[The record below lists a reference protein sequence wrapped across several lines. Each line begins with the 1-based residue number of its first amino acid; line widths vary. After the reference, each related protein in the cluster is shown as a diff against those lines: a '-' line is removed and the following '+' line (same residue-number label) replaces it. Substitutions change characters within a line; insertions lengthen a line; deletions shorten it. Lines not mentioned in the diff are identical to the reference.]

1 MSTSIDWTELI
12 KDRKGVITKDNQACG
27 NIIGEDDQNII
38 IEDGAVRQHFYRVP
52 KSAAGAYNG
61 AELTLNIS
69 YDELKTY
76 EDKDE
81 GKGIVESIKDK
92 TRSIKEKTVD
102 KVGDDDDYD
111 ADDDEDKDEGK
122 GIVESIKDKTR
133 SIKEKTVDKVG
144 DDDDYDADDDEDKD
158 EGKGI
163 VESIKD
169 KTRSIKEKTI
179 DKVGGDDDHD
189 DDDYK
194 EHITE
199 KRFDQDTQTS
209 TDTNNLYR
217 GNQEKELNR
226 NIDSGEK
233 SDETSTNVGSSFTC
247 DKCNTKFTSRQEL
260 KEHFSSQH

>member
-12 KDRKGVITKDNQACG
+12 KDRKGAITKDNQSCG
-27 NIIGEDDQNII
+27 NIIGDDEENII

-81 GKGIVESIKDK
+81 GKGILESITGTIKDK
-92 TRSIKEKTVD
+92 TKSV
-102 KVGDDDDYD
+102 
-111 ADDDEDKDEGK
+111 
-122 GIVESIKDKTR
+122 
-133 SIKEKTVDKVG
+133 
-144 DDDDYDADDDEDKD
+144 
-158 EGKGI
+158 
-163 VESIKD
+163 
-169 KTRSIKEKTI
+169 KEKTI
-179 DKVGGDDDHD
+179 DKVDHDDDDYDHD

-194 EHITE
+194 EHMTE

-209 TDTNNLYR
+209 TGQNNLNR
-217 GNQEKELNR
+217 ENQVKKLNR

-233 SDETSTNVGSSFTC
+233 SDESSTNVGSSFTC
-247 DKCNTKFTSRQEL
+247 EKCNTKFTSRQEL

>member
-27 NIIGEDDQNII
+27 NIIGEDEENII
-38 IEDGAVRQHFYRVP
+38 IEEGAVRQHFYRVP

-61 AELTLNIS
+61 AELTLNLS
-69 YDELKTY
+69 FDELKTY

-92 TRSIKEKTVD
+92 TRSGKEKTVD
-102 KVGDDDDYD
+102 TVDDDDHDY
-111 ADDDEDKDEGK
+111 DDDEDKDEGK

-133 SIKEKTVDKVG
+133 SIKQ
-144 DDDDYDADDDEDKD
+144 
-158 EGKGI
+158 
-163 VESIKD
+163 
-169 KTRSIKEKTI
+169 KTI
-179 DKVGGDDDHD
+179 DKVDGDDDHD

-194 EHITE
+194 ENITE

-217 GNQEKELNR
+217 GNQQEKELNR

-233 SDETSTNVGSSFTC
+233 SDESSTNVGSSFTC

>member
-12 KDRKGVITKDNQACG
+12 KDRKGAVTKDNQSCG
-27 NIIGEDDQNII
+27 NIIGDDEENII

-81 GKGIVESIKDK
+81 GKGILESITGTIKDK
-92 TRSIKEKTVD
+92 TKSVKEKTVD
-102 KVGDDDDYD
+102 KFDHDDH
-111 ADDDEDKDEGK
+111 
-122 GIVESIKDKTR
+122 
-133 SIKEKTVDKVG
+133 
-144 DDDDYDADDDEDKD
+144 
-158 EGKGI
+158 
-163 VESIKD
+163 
-169 KTRSIKEKTI
+169 
-179 DKVGGDDDHD
+179 DDDHD

-194 EHITE
+194 EHMTE
-199 KRFDQDTQTS
+199 KRFDQVTQTS
-209 TDTNNLYR
+209 TGQNNLNR
-217 GNQEKELNR
+217 ENQVKKLNR

-233 SDETSTNVGSSFTC
+233 SDESSTNVGSSFTC
-247 DKCNTKFTSRQEL
+247 EKCNTKFTSRQEL

>member
-27 NIIGEDDQNII
+27 NIIGENDQNII

-81 GKGIVESIKDK
+81 GKGILESIKDK
-92 TRSIKEKTVD
+92 TRSVKGKTVD
-102 KVGDDDDYD
+102 KVDDDDDDY
-111 ADDDEDKDEGK
+111 ADDE
-122 GIVESIKDKTR
+122 
-133 SIKEKTVDKVG
+133 
-144 DDDDYDADDDEDKD
+144 EDKD

-179 DKVGGDDDHD
+179 DKVGDDDDHD

>member
-1 MSTSIDWTELI
+1 MSTSINWTELI

-27 NIIGEDDQNII
+27 NIIGEDDQNIV

-81 GKGIVESIKDK
+81 GKGILESIKDK
-92 TRSIKEKTVD
+92 TRSVKGKTVD
-102 KVGDDDDYD
+102 KVDDDDHDDDYD
-111 ADDDEDKDEGK
+111 DDYEDKDEGK

-133 SIKEKTVDKVG
+133 SLKQ
-144 DDDDYDADDDEDKD
+144 
-158 EGKGI
+158 
-163 VESIKD
+163 
-169 KTRSIKEKTI
+169 KTI
-179 DKVGGDDDHD
+179 DKVDDDDHD

-217 GNQEKELNR
+217 GNKEKELNR
-226 NIDSGEK
+226 NIDTGEK
-233 SDETSTNVGSSFTC
+233 SDESSTNVDSSFTC

>member
-12 KDRKGVITKDNQACG
+12 KDRKGVMTKDNQACG
-27 NIIGEDDQNII
+27 NIIGEDEENII
-38 IEDGAVRQHFYRVP
+38 IEEGAVRQHFYRVP

-61 AELTLNIS
+61 AELTLNLS
-69 YDELKTY
+69 FDELKTY

-92 TRSIKEKTVD
+92 TRSVKEKTVD
-102 KVGDDDDYD
+102 TVDDDDDDYD
-111 ADDDEDKDEGK
+111 DDDEDKDEGK

-133 SIKEKTVDKVG
+133 SIKQ
-144 DDDDYDADDDEDKD
+144 
-158 EGKGI
+158 
-163 VESIKD
+163 
-169 KTRSIKEKTI
+169 KTI
-179 DKVGGDDDHD
+179 DKVDDDD

-217 GNQEKELNR
+217 GNQQEKELNR

-233 SDETSTNVGSSFTC
+233 SDESSTNVGSSFTC

>member
-27 NIIGEDDQNII
+27 NIIGEDEENII
-38 IEDGAVRQHFYRVP
+38 IEEGAVRQHFYRVP

-61 AELTLNIS
+61 AELTLNLS
-69 YDELKTY
+69 FDELKTY

-92 TRSIKEKTVD
+92 TRSGKEKTVD
-102 KVGDDDDYD
+102 
-111 ADDDEDKDEGK
+111 
-122 GIVESIKDKTR
+122 
-133 SIKEKTVDKVG
+133 TVD
-144 DDDDYDADDDEDKD
+144 D
-158 EGKGI
+158 
-163 VESIKD
+163 
-169 KTRSIKEKTI
+169 
-179 DKVGGDDDHD
+179 DDDHD

-194 EHITE
+194 ENITE

-217 GNQEKELNR
+217 GNQQEKELNR

-233 SDETSTNVGSSFTC
+233 SDESSTNVGSSFTC

>member
-12 KDRKGVITKDNQACG
+12 KDRKGVVTKDNQSCG
-27 NIIGEDDQNII
+27 NIIGEDDQNIV

-92 TRSIKEKTVD
+92 TRSVKGKTID
-102 KVGDDDDYD
+102 KVDDDDDDDDDY
-111 ADDDEDKDEGK
+111 EDKDEGK

-133 SIKEKTVDKVG
+133 SLKQKTVDKL
-144 DDDDYDADDDEDKD
+144 D
-158 EGKGI
+158 
-163 VESIKD
+163 
-169 KTRSIKEKTI
+169 
-179 DKVGGDDDHD
+179 DDDHD

-194 EHITE
+194 EHVTE
-199 KRFDQDTQTS
+199 KRFDRDTNIS

-217 GNQEKELNR
+217 ENQEKELNR

-233 SDETSTNVGSSFTC
+233 SDESSTNVESSFSC
-247 DKCNTKFTSRQEL
+247 GKCNPKF
-260 KEHFSSQH
+260 KVVKN

>member
-27 NIIGEDDQNII
+27 NIIGEDDQNIV

-81 GKGIVESIKDK
+81 GKGILESIKDK
-92 TRSIKEKTVD
+92 TRSVKGKTVD
-102 KVGDDDDYD
+102 KVDDDDDDDHDYDDDDY
-111 ADDDEDKDEGK
+111 EDKDEGK

-133 SIKEKTVDKVG
+133 SLKQ
-144 DDDDYDADDDEDKD
+144 
-158 EGKGI
+158 
-163 VESIKD
+163 
-169 KTRSIKEKTI
+169 KTI
-179 DKVGGDDDHD
+179 DKVDDDDHD

-217 GNQEKELNR
+217 GNKEKELNR
-226 NIDSGEK
+226 NIDTGEK
-233 SDETSTNVGSSFTC
+233 SDESSTNVDSSFTC

>member
-12 KDRKGVITKDNQACG
+12 KDRKGVMTKDNQACG
-27 NIIGEDDQNII
+27 NIIGEDEENII
-38 IEDGAVRQHFYRVP
+38 IEEGAVRQHFYRVP
-52 KSAAGAYNG
+52 KSAAGTYNG
-61 AELTLNIS
+61 AELTLNLS
-69 YDELKTY
+69 FDELKTY

-92 TRSIKEKTVD
+92 TRSVKEKTVD
-102 KVGDDDDYD
+102 TVDD
-111 ADDDEDKDEGK
+111 DDDEDKDEGK

-133 SIKEKTVDKVG
+133 SIKQ
-144 DDDDYDADDDEDKD
+144 
-158 EGKGI
+158 
-163 VESIKD
+163 
-169 KTRSIKEKTI
+169 KTI
-179 DKVGGDDDHD
+179 DKVEYDDDDDH

-226 NIDSGEK
+226 NIDRGEK
-233 SDETSTNVGSSFTC
+233 SDESSTNVGSSFTC

>member
-27 NIIGEDDQNII
+27 NIIGENDENII
-38 IEDGAVRQHFYRVP
+38 IEDGTVRQHFYRVP

-92 TRSIKEKTVD
+92 TRSVKDKTVD
-102 KVGDDDDYD
+102 KVDDDDYD
-111 ADDDEDKDEGK
+111 DDDDEDVDDEDKDEGK

-133 SIKEKTVDKVG
+133 SL
-144 DDDDYDADDDEDKD
+144 
-158 EGKGI
+158 
-163 VESIKD
+163 
-169 KTRSIKEKTI
+169 KEKTI
-179 DKVGGDDDHD
+179 DKVDGDDHDDHD

-217 GNQEKELNR
+217 ENQEKELNR

-233 SDETSTNVGSSFTC
+233 SDESSTNVSSSFTC

>member
-12 KDRKGVITKDNQACG
+12 KDRKGVVTKDNQSCG
-27 NIIGEDDQNII
+27 NIIGEDDQNIV

-92 TRSIKEKTVD
+92 TRSVKEKTID
-102 KVGDDDDYD
+102 KDDDDYD
-111 ADDDEDKDEGK
+111 YEDKDEGK

-133 SIKEKTVDKVG
+133 SLKQKTVDKL
-144 DDDDYDADDDEDKD
+144 D
-158 EGKGI
+158 
-163 VESIKD
+163 
-169 KTRSIKEKTI
+169 
-179 DKVGGDDDHD
+179 DDDHD

-194 EHITE
+194 EHVTE
-199 KRFDQDTQTS
+199 KRFDRDTNIS

-217 GNQEKELNR
+217 ENQEKELNR

-233 SDETSTNVGSSFTC
+233 SDESSTNVESSFSC
-247 DKCNTKFTSRQEL
+247 EKCNTKFTSRQEL

>member
-102 KVGDDDDYD
+102 KVDDD
-111 ADDDEDKDEGK
+111 
-122 GIVESIKDKTR
+122 
-133 SIKEKTVDKVG
+133 
-144 DDDDYDADDDEDKD
+144 
-158 EGKGI
+158 
-163 VESIKD
+163 
-169 KTRSIKEKTI
+169 
-179 DKVGGDDDHD
+179 DDDHD
-189 DDDYK
+189 DDKYQ
-194 EHITE
+194 EHVTE
-199 KRFDQDTQTS
+199 KRFDRDTTYIS

>member
-27 NIIGEDDQNII
+27 NIIGEEDQNIV

-92 TRSIKEKTVD
+92 TRSVKGKTVD
-102 KVGDDDDYD
+102 KVDDDDHDDDYD
-111 ADDDEDKDEGK
+111 DDYEDKDEGK

-133 SIKEKTVDKVG
+133 SLKQ
-144 DDDDYDADDDEDKD
+144 
-158 EGKGI
+158 
-163 VESIKD
+163 
-169 KTRSIKEKTI
+169 KTI
-179 DKVGGDDDHD
+179 DKVDDDDHD

-226 NIDSGEK
+226 NIDTGEK
-233 SDETSTNVGSSFTC
+233 SDESSTNVDSSFTC

>member
-27 NIIGEDDQNII
+27 NIIGEDDQNIV

-81 GKGIVESIKDK
+81 GKGILESIKDK
-92 TRSIKEKTVD
+92 TRSVKGKTVD
-102 KVGDDDDYD
+102 KVDDDDHDDDYD
-111 ADDDEDKDEGK
+111 DDYEDKDEGK

-133 SIKEKTVDKVG
+133 SLKQ
-144 DDDDYDADDDEDKD
+144 
-158 EGKGI
+158 
-163 VESIKD
+163 
-169 KTRSIKEKTI
+169 KTI
-179 DKVGGDDDHD
+179 DKVDDDDH

-217 GNQEKELNR
+217 GNKEKELNR
-226 NIDSGEK
+226 NIDTGEK
-233 SDETSTNVGSSFTC
+233 SDESSTNVDSSFTC

>member
-52 KSAAGAYNG
+52 KSATGAYNG

-92 TRSIKEKTVD
+92 TRSVKGKTID
-102 KVGDDDDYD
+102 KVDDDDY
-111 ADDDEDKDEGK
+111 DDDEDKDEGK

-133 SIKEKTVDKVG
+133 SLKQ
-144 DDDDYDADDDEDKD
+144 
-158 EGKGI
+158 
-163 VESIKD
+163 
-169 KTRSIKEKTI
+169 KTI
-179 DKVGGDDDHD
+179 DKVDDDDHD

-194 EHITE
+194 EHTTE
-199 KRFDQDTQTS
+199 KRFDQDTQTL

-233 SDETSTNVGSSFTC
+233 SDESSTNVGSSFTC

-260 KEHFSSQH
+260 KEQFSSQH

>member
-12 KDRKGVITKDNQACG
+12 KDRKGVMTKDNQACG
-27 NIIGEDDQNII
+27 NIIGEDEENII
-38 IEDGAVRQHFYRVP
+38 IEEGAVRQHFYRVP

-61 AELTLNIS
+61 AELTLNLS
-69 YDELKTY
+69 FDELKTY

-92 TRSIKEKTVD
+92 TRSVKEKTVD
-102 KVGDDDDYD
+102 TADD
-111 ADDDEDKDEGK
+111 DDDEDKDEGK

-133 SIKEKTVDKVG
+133 SLKQ
-144 DDDDYDADDDEDKD
+144 
-158 EGKGI
+158 
-163 VESIKD
+163 
-169 KTRSIKEKTI
+169 KTI
-179 DKVGGDDDHD
+179 DKVDDDDDDHD
-189 DDDYK
+189 HDDYK

-217 GNQEKELNR
+217 GNQQEKELNR

-233 SDETSTNVGSSFTC
+233 SDESSTNVGSSFTC

>member
-81 GKGIVESIKDK
+81 GKGILESIKDK
-92 TRSIKEKTVD
+92 TRSVKGKTVD
-102 KVGDDDDYD
+102 KVDDDDDDYD
-111 ADDDEDKDEGK
+111 DDDDEDKDEGK

-133 SIKEKTVDKVG
+133 SLKQ
-144 DDDDYDADDDEDKD
+144 
-158 EGKGI
+158 
-163 VESIKD
+163 
-169 KTRSIKEKTI
+169 KTI
-179 DKVGGDDDHD
+179 DKVDDDDHD

-217 GNQEKELNR
+217 ENQEKELNR

-233 SDETSTNVGSSFTC
+233 SDESSTNVGSSFTC

>member
-12 KDRKGVITKDNQACG
+12 KDRKGAVTKDNQSCG
-27 NIIGEDDQNII
+27 NIIGDDEENII

-81 GKGIVESIKDK
+81 GKGILESITGTIKDK
-92 TRSIKEKTVD
+92 TKSV
-102 KVGDDDDYD
+102 
-111 ADDDEDKDEGK
+111 
-122 GIVESIKDKTR
+122 
-133 SIKEKTVDKVG
+133 
-144 DDDDYDADDDEDKD
+144 
-158 EGKGI
+158 
-163 VESIKD
+163 
-169 KTRSIKEKTI
+169 KEKTI
-179 DKVGGDDDHD
+179 DKVDHDDDDYDHD

-194 EHITE
+194 EHMTE

-209 TDTNNLYR
+209 GQNNLNR
-217 GNQEKELNR
+217 ENQVKKLNR

-233 SDETSTNVGSSFTC
+233 SDESSTNVGSSFTC
-247 DKCNTKFTSRQEL
+247 EKCNTKFTSRQEL

>member
-1 MSTSIDWTELI
+1 MSTSINWTELI
-12 KDRKGVITKDNQACG
+12 KDRKGVITKDNQSCG
-27 NIIGEDDQNII
+27 NIIGEDDENII

-92 TRSIKEKTVD
+92 TRSVKGKTVD
-102 KVGDDDDYD
+102 KVDDDDDDYD
-111 ADDDEDKDEGK
+111 DDDEDKDEGK

-133 SIKEKTVDKVG
+133 SIKQKTIGKVDG
-144 DDDDYDADDDEDKD
+144 DDDDDYDDDE
-158 EGKGI
+158 
-163 VESIKD
+163 
-169 KTRSIKEKTI
+169 
-179 DKVGGDDDHD
+179 
-189 DDDYK
+189 

-226 NIDSGEK
+226 NIDRGEK
-233 SDETSTNVGSSFTC
+233 SDESSTNVGSSFTC

>member
-12 KDRKGVITKDNQACG
+12 KDRKGVMTKDNQACG
-27 NIIGEDDQNII
+27 NIIGEDEENII
-38 IEDGAVRQHFYRVP
+38 IEEGAVRQHFYRVP

-61 AELTLNIS
+61 AELTLNLS
-69 YDELKTY
+69 FDELKAY

-92 TRSIKEKTVD
+92 TRSVKEKTVD
-102 KVGDDDDYD
+102 TADDDD
-111 ADDDEDKDEGK
+111 DDDEDKDEGK

-133 SIKEKTVDKVG
+133 SLKQ
-144 DDDDYDADDDEDKD
+144 
-158 EGKGI
+158 
-163 VESIKD
+163 
-169 KTRSIKEKTI
+169 KTI
-179 DKVGGDDDHD
+179 DKVDDDDDDHD
-189 DDDYK
+189 HDDYK

-217 GNQEKELNR
+217 GNQQEKELNR

-233 SDETSTNVGSSFTC
+233 SDESSTNVGSSFTC

>member
-12 KDRKGVITKDNQACG
+12 KDRKGAVTKDNQSCG
-27 NIIGEDDQNII
+27 NIIGDDEENII

-81 GKGIVESIKDK
+81 GKGILESITGTIKDK
-92 TRSIKEKTVD
+92 TKSV
-102 KVGDDDDYD
+102 
-111 ADDDEDKDEGK
+111 
-122 GIVESIKDKTR
+122 
-133 SIKEKTVDKVG
+133 
-144 DDDDYDADDDEDKD
+144 
-158 EGKGI
+158 
-163 VESIKD
+163 
-169 KTRSIKEKTI
+169 KEKTI
-179 DKVGGDDDHD
+179 DKVDHDDDDDDDDDDHD

-194 EHITE
+194 EHMTE

-209 TDTNNLYR
+209 IDTNNLNR
-217 GNQEKELNR
+217 ENQGKKLNR

-233 SDETSTNVGSSFTC
+233 SDESSTNVGSSFTC
-247 DKCNTKFTSRQEL
+247 EKCNTKFTSRQEL

>member
-12 KDRKGVITKDNQACG
+12 KDRKGVMTKDNQACG
-27 NIIGEDDQNII
+27 NIIGEDEENII
-38 IEDGAVRQHFYRVP
+38 IEEGAVRQHFYRVP
-52 KSAAGAYNG
+52 KSAAGTYNG
-61 AELTLNIS
+61 AELTLNLS
-69 YDELKTY
+69 FDELKTY

-92 TRSIKEKTVD
+92 TRSVKEKTVD
-102 KVGDDDDYD
+102 TADDDDDDDY
-111 ADDDEDKDEGK
+111 DDEDKDEGK

-133 SIKEKTVDKVG
+133 SLKQ
-144 DDDDYDADDDEDKD
+144 
-158 EGKGI
+158 
-163 VESIKD
+163 
-169 KTRSIKEKTI
+169 KTI
-179 DKVGGDDDHD
+179 DKVDDDDDHD
-189 DDDYK
+189 HDDYK

-217 GNQEKELNR
+217 GNQQEKELNR

-233 SDETSTNVGSSFTC
+233 SDESSTNVGSSFTC

>member
-52 KSAAGAYNG
+52 KSAAGTYNG

-92 TRSIKEKTVD
+92 TRSVKGKTVD
-102 KVGDDDDYD
+102 KVDSDDYDDDDY
-111 ADDDEDKDEGK
+111 DDDEDKDEGK

-133 SIKEKTVDKVG
+133 SLKQ
-144 DDDDYDADDDEDKD
+144 
-158 EGKGI
+158 
-163 VESIKD
+163 
-169 KTRSIKEKTI
+169 KTI
-179 DKVGGDDDHD
+179 GKVDGDHD
-189 DDDYK
+189 DDDYDDDE

-226 NIDSGEK
+226 NIDRGEK
-233 SDETSTNVGSSFTC
+233 SDESSTNVGSSFTC

>member
-92 TRSIKEKTVD
+92 TRSVKGKTID
-102 KVGDDDDYD
+102 KVDDDDDDDYD
-111 ADDDEDKDEGK
+111 DDYDDEDKDEGK
-122 GIVESIKDKTR
+122 GIVESIKDKAR
-133 SIKEKTVDKVG
+133 SIKQKTVDKV
-144 DDDDYDADDDEDKD
+144 DDDH
-158 EGKGI
+158 
-163 VESIKD
+163 
-169 KTRSIKEKTI
+169 
-179 DKVGGDDDHD
+179 DHD

-199 KRFDQDTQTS
+199 KRFDQDTTYIS

>member
-1 MSTSIDWTELI
+1 MSTSINWTELI

-27 NIIGEDDQNII
+27 NIIGENDENII

-81 GKGIVESIKDK
+81 GKGILESIKDK
-92 TRSIKEKTVD
+92 TRSVKGKTVD
-102 KVGDDDDYD
+102 KVDDDDH
-111 ADDDEDKDEGK
+111 DDEDDYEDKDEGK

-133 SIKEKTVDKVG
+133 SLKQKTVDKV
-144 DDDDYDADDDEDKD
+144 D
-158 EGKGI
+158 
-163 VESIKD
+163 
-169 KTRSIKEKTI
+169 
-179 DKVGGDDDHD
+179 DDDHD

-226 NIDSGEK
+226 NIDRGEK
-233 SDETSTNVGSSFTC
+233 SDESSTNVGSSFTC

>member
-52 KSAAGAYNG
+52 KSATGAYNG

-92 TRSIKEKTVD
+92 TRSVKGKTID
-102 KVGDDDDYD
+102 KVDDDDDDDYD
-111 ADDDEDKDEGK
+111 DDDDEDKDEGK

-133 SIKEKTVDKVG
+133 SLKQ
-144 DDDDYDADDDEDKD
+144 
-158 EGKGI
+158 
-163 VESIKD
+163 
-169 KTRSIKEKTI
+169 KTI
-179 DKVGGDDDHD
+179 DKVDDDDHN

-199 KRFDQDTQTS
+199 KRFDQDTQTL

-217 GNQEKELNR
+217 GNQEKEINR

-233 SDETSTNVGSSFTC
+233 SDESSTNIGSSFTC

>member
-1 MSTSIDWTELI
+1 MSTSIDQTKLI
-12 KDRKGVITKDNQACG
+12 NDRKGVITKDNQSCG
-27 NIIGEDDQNII
+27 NIIGEDDENII

-92 TRSIKEKTVD
+92 TRSVKEKTID
-102 KVGDDDDYD
+102 KVDDDNDEDY
-111 ADDDEDKDEGK
+111 EDKDEGK

-133 SIKEKTVDKVG
+133 SL
-144 DDDDYDADDDEDKD
+144 
-158 EGKGI
+158 
-163 VESIKD
+163 
-169 KTRSIKEKTI
+169 KEKTI
-179 DKVGGDDDHD
+179 GKVDDDD
-189 DDDYK
+189 DADDYK
-194 EHITE
+194 EHVTE
-199 KRFDQDTQTS
+199 KRFDRDTHIS

-217 GNQEKELNR
+217 ENQEKELNR

-233 SDETSTNVGSSFTC
+233 SDESSTNVASSFSC
-247 DKCNTKFTSRQEL
+247 ERCNTKFTSRQEL

>member
-38 IEDGAVRQHFYRVP
+38 IEDGAVRQHFYRLP

-81 GKGIVESIKDK
+81 GKGILESIKDK
-92 TRSIKEKTVD
+92 TRSVKGKTVD
-102 KVGDDDDYD
+102 KVDDDDDDDDY
-111 ADDDEDKDEGK
+111 DDDEDKDEGK

-133 SIKEKTVDKVG
+133 SLKQ
-144 DDDDYDADDDEDKD
+144 
-158 EGKGI
+158 
-163 VESIKD
+163 
-169 KTRSIKEKTI
+169 KTI
-179 DKVGGDDDHD
+179 DKVDDDDHD

-226 NIDSGEK
+226 NVDSGEK
-233 SDETSTNVGSSFTC
+233 SDESSTNVDSSFTC